1 MTSQAG
7 SALNTE
13 KKFNFERALGIIAEV
28 EKSPNKGEFDYLKKA
43 LNDELGSG
51 TFKKMATLGF
61 IHGGFYILNGNIHE
75 TYAVTQSY
83 KDWSRILKIGKKGIF
98 SRFLP

>member
-1 MTSQAG
+1 MANEVVST
-7 SALNTE
+7 LNVE
-13 KKFNFERALGIIAEV
+13 KKFNYERALGIIALV
-28 EKSPNKGEFDYLKKA
+28 EKSPNKGNYDFLKKA

-61 IHGGFYILNGNIHE
+61 IHGGFYILNGKIHE

-83 KDWSRILKIGKKGIF
+83 KDWNRIFKIARKGFF
-98 SRFLP
+98 SRLLP